1 MTFPGAILETVTART
16 ETDTATIVRL
26 MARQH
31 HVFYSHTPTDR
42 LAHHMT
48 RLAGDSIELDEIE
61 QLIIALQRAGHLT
74 RLDAIRLTAR
84 YRREAKRDL

>member
-1 MTFPGAILETVTART
+1 MAVRT
-16 ETDTATIVRL
+16 ETDTANAVRA
-26 MARQH
+26 MAREH
-31 HVFYSHTPTDR
+31 HVSYSDNSTDR

-74 RLDAIRLTAR
+74 RTDAVRLTAR
-84 YRREAKRDL
+84 YLREAKP

>member
-1 MTFPGAILETVTART
+1 MSVRS
-16 ETDTATIVRL
+16 ETDTAKTVRL

-31 HVFYSHTPTDR
+31 HVFYAHTATDR

-48 RLAGDSIELDEIE
+48 RLAGAAVELDEIE

-74 RLDAIRLTAR
+74 RKDAVHLTAR
-84 YRREAKRDL
+84 YRREAKP

>member
-1 MTFPGAILETVTART
+1 MTVPT
-16 ETDTATIVRL
+16 EADTATTVRV
-26 MARQH
+26 MARRH
-31 HVFYSHTPTDR
+31 HVFYSQTPTDR

-74 RLDAIRLTAR
+74 RVDAVRLTAR
-84 YRREAKRDL
+84 YRREAKP

>member
-1 MTFPGAILETVTART
+1 MTERT
-16 ETDTATIVRL
+16 ETDTAMTIRA

-31 HVFYSHTPTDR
+31 RVVYSRTATDR

-61 QLIIALQRAGHLT
+61 QLIVALQRAGHLT
-74 RLDAIRLTAR
+74 RNQAVHFTAR
-84 YRREAKRDL
+84 YRREAKTRDL

>member
-1 MTFPGAILETVTART
+1 MKTMTVRSET
-16 ETDTATIVRL
+16 ETAKAVRL

-31 HVFYSHTPTDR
+31 HVFYSHTATDQ

-48 RLAGDSIELDEIE
+48 RLAGDAVELDEIE

-74 RLDAIRLTAR
+74 RKDAVHLTAR
-84 YRREAKRDL
+84 YRREAKL